1 VENTLQH
8 SERQSGERIL
18 GTDPKTGRQVSVK
31 IGRFGPIAQ
40 IGTAEEEEKPVF
52 APLRKEQSIET
63 ISLEETLEL
72 FKLPRKIGEFEG
84 KEMIVAVGRF
94 GPYVRHD
101 GSFYSLQKEDDPMS
115 ITAERGIELITLKRE
130 ADKNKLIAVLG
141 DKEEYKVLNGRYGP
155 YFTFEKKNY
164 KIPKSIDPQTLTA
177 EQCKELVEK
186 QGKTKTRTKRT
197 KGK

>member
-1 VENTLQH
+1 
-8 SERQSGERIL
+8 
-18 GTDPKTGRQVSVK
+18 
-31 IGRFGPIAQ
+31 
-40 IGTAEEEEKPVF
+40 
-52 APLRKEQSIET
+52 
-63 ISLEETLEL
+63 L

>member
-1 VENTLQH
+1 M
-8 SERQSGERIL
+8 I
-18 GTDPKTGRQVSVK
+18 
-31 IGRFGPIAQ
+31 
-40 IGTAEEEEKPVF
+40 
-52 APLRKEQSIET
+52 
-63 ISLEETLEL
+63 
-72 FKLPRKIGEFEG
+72 KLPRKIGEFEG

-155 YFTFEKKNY
+155 YFTFEKKDY
-164 KIPKSIDPQTLTA
+164 KISRERPSNVDGRTVCELLKN
-177 EQCKELVEK
+177 KENENED
-186 QGKTKTRTKRT
+186 
-197 KGK
+197 KGRRVNSRSF